1 MGHKNRQKVFL
12 SVLSVVV
19 SVSFLII
26 FLFGTSFPFS
36 LLSLESIGIPGS
48 LAYYC
53 FFHFELIFLAAR
65 AEKWT
70 VDLY

>member
-12 SVLSVVV
+12 SVLSVLV

-36 LLSLESIGIPGS
+36 LLSLESIGIPGN

-53 FFHFELIFLAAR
+53 FFHFEFIFFAAR
-65 AEKWT
+65 AEKRT

>member
-12 SVLSVVV
+12 SVVSVLVL
-19 SVSFLII
+19 VSFLII

-36 LLSLESIGIPGS
+36 LLSLESVGIPGG

-53 FFHFELIFLAAR
+53 FLHFEFIFLAAR
-65 AEKWT
+65 AKKRT
-70 VDLY
+70 MDLN

>member
-12 SVLSVVV
+12 SVLSVLV

-53 FFHFELIFLAAR
+53 FFHFEFIFFAAR
-65 AEKWT
+65 AEKQT